1 MSDDQAAEAQLEGFI
16 ARHTPEVAAVAREVL
31 ARMRARL
38 PGATALVY
46 DSYNALAVGF
56 GPGERTSEAVFS
68 VALFPR
74 WVSLFFL
81 HGAGLPDPE
90 KRLKGKGNQARHVV
104 LHSAAELDDP
114 AVQALIDAALDR
126 APHPIDPS
134 RPARTV
140 IKSVSARQRPRR
152 PA

>member
-1 MSDDQAAEAQLEGFI
+1 MIEGEAAERELEGFI
-16 ARHTPEVAAVAREVL
+16 DRYTPEVAAVAREVL

-38 PGATALVY
+38 PGATELVY
-46 DSYNALAVGF
+46 DSYNALAIAF
-56 GPGERTSEAVFS
+56 GPGERASDAVFS

-90 KRLKGKGNQARHVV
+90 GRLKGRGNQARHVV
-104 LHSAAELDDP
+104 LNSATDLDDP
-114 AVQALIDAALDR
+114 ALQALMAAALER
-126 APHPIDPS
+126 EPIDPS
-134 RPARTV
+134 RPRRIV
-140 IKSVSARQRPRR
+140 IRSVSARQRARR